1 MRSRNIKPGFFK
13 NEDLAECDPLARI
26 LFTGLWCMSDRMGR
40 LENRPKRIKAEI
52 LPYNKCS
59 IEKLLGQL
67 NDRGFILIYEVEGQE
82 YIEIPTFLKHQHPHI
97 KEAESVI
104 PAPTQHQTSPVQ
116 EPDKN
121 QSSPADSLL
130 LIPDSLLRKAD
141 SRIPQADSI
150 KKKEQAENPV
160 GEIDHKKSLLLNK
173 LQEVLKPITSK
184 AYQNEIALF
193 VKRSSHTKNPDA
205 IIHCLN
211 SFQNCKEKISNPR
224 RYLEKILAAE
234 NGNYNEREAIQ
245 EHEARKA
252 PININGIPGLGEVL
266 KSMAG

>member
-13 NEDLAECDPLARI
+13 NEVLAGCHPLARI
-26 LFTGLWCMSDRMGR
+26 LFQGLWCMSDRKGHM
-40 LENRPKRIKAEI
+40 EYRPKRIKAEI
-52 LPYNKCS
+52 LPYDKCDV
-59 IEKLLGQL
+59 EKLLKQL
-67 NDRGFILIYEVEGQE
+67 HDRGFILIYEVENQK
-82 YIEIPTFLKHQHPHI
+82 YIEISTFLKHQHPHI
-97 KEAESVI
+97 KEPESTI
-104 PAPTQHQTSPVQ
+104 PAPDQHQTSPVQ
-116 EPDKN
+116 EPEKH

-141 SRIPQADSI
+141 SRIPQTDSI

-160 GEIDHKKSLLLNK
+160 EEINSKTSLIVDK

-184 AYQNEIALF
+184 TYQNEIALF
-193 VKRSSHTKNPDA
+193 VKRNSHTKNPDA

-211 SFQNCKEKISNPR
+211 SFQKCKEKIINPR
-224 RYLEKILAAE
+224 RYLEKVLADE

-245 EHEARKA
+245 EHEEHKK
-252 PININGIPGLGEVL
+252 PIPINGIPGLGEVL